1 MRRLASGPTAPADWR
16 CCVAHSVMSQFRR
29 PAETFHARRKSK
41 RASMRAKSACLAFA
55 ALVFSGA
62 AASREPEVS
71 LTEIDASRWKI
82 AYRLD
87 APAEALHF
95 ARTLP
100 ELRGLCRRPADK
112 AFGVS
117 GAADA
122 ETRRRRSVRRIC
134 NRRAGRRPP
143 ACNRIMSPFVDSATS
158 ESLFTLATNSLA
170 PTRHAPRRRPEA

>member
-1 MRRLASGPTAPADWR
+1 
-16 CCVAHSVMSQFRR
+16 
-29 PAETFHARRKSK
+29 
-41 RASMRAKSACLAFA
+41 MRAKSACLAFA

-122 ETRRRRSVRRIC
+122 ETL
-134 NRRAGRRPP
+134 RRADGAPFAESAIVAQVGDPRP
-143 ACNRIMSPFVDSATS
+143 AI
-158 ESLFTLATNSLA
+158 EL
-170 PTRHAPRRRPEA
+170 